1 MNKRKNLDRQKRK
14 RQNLILALMLAV
26 IALALLGR
34 FLIGRDQELNPEELT
49 PVTNSSESL
58 PTTAPVA
65 TISIFPVHVA
75 GAVKNPGEIGRAS
88 CRERV

>member
-65 TISIFPVHVA
+65 TSIAADSFLWTRRC
-75 GAVKNPGEIGRAS
+75 GMKMILDSNF
-88 CRERV
+88 